1 MKRRGN
7 MTARLSLFT
16 IGLLIMSLGIVWL
29 ILADLGATPWDVL
42 HVGLFYQFGLTIGSW
57 SIIVGFFVLGISAVL
72 MKERPKFGAFLNM
85 LLLGIFMDFYL
96 MLPFMVTPNS
106 LFGKI
111 VMFVL
116 GMLIYSYGMGIYI
129 SAQLGAGPRDSF
141 MLAIMERTGWKVS
154 HVRRGMEVIVL
165 IIGWSLGGPVHVGT
179 IIFSILIGTIVGFS
193 LPQCQRFTNKLID
206 YFLKNKQS
214 KEIKRGVSG

>member
-1 MKRRGN
+1 
-7 MTARLSLFT
+7 
-16 IGLLIMSLGIVWL
+16 MSLGIVWL
-29 ILADLGATPWDVL
+29 ILADIGATPWDVL

-72 MKERPKFGAFLNM
+72 MKERPRFGAFLNM

-111 VMFVL
+111 VMFIL

-154 HVRRGMEVIVL
+154 HVRRGMEIIVL
-165 IIGWSLGGPVHVGT
+165 IIGWALGGPVHIGT
-179 IIFSILIGTIVGFS
+179 IIFSIFVGTIVGFS
-193 LPQCQRFTNKLID
+193 LPQCQRFTNQLID